1 MHTVTVSLECL
12 SAAVLIAICSLVVGI
27 PLEDFYPFGNGA
39 RDQEVFPNDDGSS
52 LPIRLTVSFPFF
64 DVDRDTVFVS
74 AGDSK

>member
-1 MHTVTVSLECL
+1 M
-12 SAAVLIAICSLVVGI
+12 VGI